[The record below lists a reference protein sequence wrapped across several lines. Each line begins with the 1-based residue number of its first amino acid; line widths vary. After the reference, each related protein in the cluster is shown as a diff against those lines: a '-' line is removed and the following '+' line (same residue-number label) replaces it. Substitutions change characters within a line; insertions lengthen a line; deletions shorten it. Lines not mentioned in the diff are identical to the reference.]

1 MKDIDQKYKTE
12 LGDKLGRFR
21 EEPPEGMFERIEE
34 SLMASGV
41 ASSSESAPQ
50 TAPVVPLW
58 RRPWLK
64 GVAATLAAASVAIGL
79 MVGLGDEVEQ
89 MVQQQTPS
97 IMAVAESPI
106 VNAEEVT
113 AIDEPEVLVAEVITP
128 IQESVAAGKGE
139 LVAMV
144 ALAQTESEPQLA
156 ESTAEKEQTT
166 ANTKTR
172 KKREK
177 VSLTSEKRERRSRE
191 ELEQY
196 WRSVI
201 EEEPWDRGV
210 EHPVQIALYT
220 ANMGLNRG
228 DVQMDNLAHS
238 QMLVQEQHQLGGGS
252 YLGPMMSLQRRTANL
267 EHSMPVTLGV
277 TVSYSLT
284 DWLSVDSGLLYTS
297 LSSRGESEGA
307 VSSYVCSRSMDYL
320 GIPLALSVYFAE
332 FDRLSLYGRL
342 GLTGELCV
350 SSKDKFYI
358 DGNFNSDEQ
367 LSNQGALSLSFDAAA
382 GVTYSLVGGLG
393 LFGEVGCSYWNAPEN
408 YPENYRTLH
417 PLSLTTRLGV
427 RFTFN

>member
-1 MKDIDQKYKTE
+1 M
-12 LGDKLGRFR
+12 
-21 EEPPEGMFERIEE
+21 
-34 SLMASGV
+34 
-41 ASSSESAPQ
+41 
-50 TAPVVPLW
+50 
-58 RRPWLK
+58 
-64 GVAATLAAASVAIGL
+64 
-79 MVGLGDEVEQ
+79 
-89 MVQQQTPS
+89 
-97 IMAVAESPI
+97 
-106 VNAEEVT
+106 
-113 AIDEPEVLVAEVITP
+113 
-128 IQESVAAGKGE
+128 
-139 LVAMV
+139 
-144 ALAQTESEPQLA
+144 
-156 ESTAEKEQTT
+156 
-166 ANTKTR
+166 
-172 KKREK
+172 
-177 VSLTSEKRERRSRE
+177 SLTSEKRERRSRE
-191 ELEQY
+191 ELEEY

-350 SSKDKFYI
+350 SSKDKFYL

>member
-1 MKDIDQKYKTE
+1 MKDIDQKYTTE

-34 SLMASGV
+34 SLVASGV
-41 ASSSESAPQ
+41 VGSSKPAEAA
-50 TAPVVPLW
+50 TVVALW
-58 RRPWLK
+58 RRPWFK

-79 MVGLGDEVEQ
+79 MVGLGEDVKQ
-89 MVQQQTPS
+89 MAGQQRLGNVV
-97 IMAVAESPI
+97 VAESTL
-106 VNAEEVT
+106 VGVEDMNATE
-113 AIDEPEVLVAEVITP
+113 EPEVLVAEVVTP

-166 ANTKTR
+166 ANTKTKKER
-172 KKREK
+172 KK

-191 ELEQY
+191 ELEEY

-252 YLGPMMSLQRRTANL
+252 YMGPMMSSQRRTANL

-307 VSSYVCSRSMDYL
+307 VSSYVCRRSMDYI
-320 GIPLALSVYFAE
+320 GVPLALSAYFAE
-332 FDRLSLYGRL
+332 FDRFSLYGRL
-342 GLTGELCV
+342 GITGELCI
-350 SSKDKFYI
+350 SSNDTYYL
-358 DGNFNSDEQ
+358 DGNFNSQER

-382 GVTYSLVGGLG
+382 GVTYALVGGLG
-393 LFGEVGCSYWNAPEN
+393 LFGEVGCSYWNVPEN

>member
-34 SLMASGV
+34 SLVASGV
-41 ASSSESAPQ
+41 VSREPAVEEV
-50 TAPVVPLW
+50 APVLPLW
-58 RRPWLK
+58 RRPWFK

-79 MVGLGDEVEQ
+79 MVGLGDDVEQ
-89 MVQQQTPS
+89 MASQQNPGNVF
-97 IMAVAESPI
+97 MAKSTLVGIENMTAAEQ
-106 VNAEEVT
+106 
-113 AIDEPEVLVAEVITP
+113 PEVVVAEVVTP
-128 IQESVAAGKGE
+128 VQESVTSGNVE
-139 LVAMV
+139 FVAMASLDEV
-144 ALAQTESEPQLA
+144 ESEPTLA
-156 ESTAEKEQTT
+156 QSTDEQEQTT
-166 ANTKTR
+166 SATKTKKER
-172 KKREK
+172 KRVN
-177 VSLTSEKRERRSRE
+177 VSSERRERRSRE
-191 ELEQY
+191 ELEDY

-201 EEEPWDRGV
+201 EEEPRDRGL
-210 EHPVQIALYT
+210 EHPVQLALYT

-252 YLGPMMSLQRRTANL
+252 YMGPMMSQQRRTTNL

-297 LSSRGESEGA
+297 LSSRGESEGT
-307 VSSYVCSRSMDYL
+307 VSSYVCRRSMNYL
-320 GIPLALSVYFAE
+320 GIPLALSAYFAE
-332 FDRLSLYGRL
+332 FDRFALYGRI

-350 SSKDKFYI
+350 ASNDKFYI
-358 DGNFNSDEQ
+358 DGNFNSEEQ
-367 LSNQGALSLSFDAAA
+367 LSNQGTASLSFDAAA
-382 GVTYSLVGGLG
+382 GVTYALVGGLG
-393 LFGEVGCSYWNAPEN
+393 LFGEVGCSYWSVPEN